1 MKLKPYAACQND
13 VLISPSILSADFA
26 ALGADIARVSETA
39 DTIHVDVMDGRFVP
53 NLTIGMPV
61 VKAIRPYTDL
71 PIDCHL
77 MIEDPARY
85 VEAFAEAGADLIT
98 VHAETCPHLHR
109 VTQQI
114 RACGCGV
121 GVVINPAT
129 SLSALE
135 EILPEVDLVLLMS
148 VNPGF
153 GGQAYIESVTDKIRR
168 LRRQMQERD
177 IQAHIQVDGG
187 VGPSNIQKL
196 WEAGANCFV
205 AGSSVY
211 GKPDPVQAIS
221 ELKSCARSSF

>member
-168 LRRQMQERD
+168 LRRQMQER
-177 IQAHIQVDGG
+177 ISKPTFRWMAVWVHRIFKNYGRQEPIV
-187 VGPSNIQKL
+187 L
-196 WEAGANCFV
+196 WRVVRFMASPILFRPFQN
-205 AGSSVY
+205 
-211 GKPDPVQAIS
+211 
-221 ELKSCARSSF
+221 